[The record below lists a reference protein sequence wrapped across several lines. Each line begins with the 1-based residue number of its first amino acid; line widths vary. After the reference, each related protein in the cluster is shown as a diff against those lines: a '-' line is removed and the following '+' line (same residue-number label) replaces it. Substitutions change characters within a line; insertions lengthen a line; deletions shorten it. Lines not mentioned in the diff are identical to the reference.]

1 MFRKAQTRMI
11 SGAVSNFIRQKNS
24 PNGNPRWTV
33 VLHNGFIGSTA
44 PNSGLA
50 YAITGRE
57 EFLIISYHV
66 TPSGRVVI
74 TDLH

>member
-1 MFRKAQTRMI
+1 MAKETKTT
-11 SGAVSNFIRQKNS
+11 SGIVSNFIREKNS
-24 PNGNPRWTV
+24 PSGNPRWTIA
-33 VLHNGFIGSTA
+33 LANGFVGSTA

-50 YAITGRE
+50 YAITGQE

-66 TPSGRVVI
+66 TPKGRVVI

>member
-1 MFRKAQTRMI
+1 MTKETKTT
-11 SGAVSNFIRQKNS
+11 SGIVSNFIREKNS
-24 PNGNPRWTV
+24 PSGNPRWTIA
-33 VLHNGFIGSTA
+33 LTNGFVGSTA

-50 YAITGRE
+50 YAITGQE

-66 TPSGRVVI
+66 TPNGRVVI